1 MPCDSHPVS
10 VVYQQYKVHG
20 MKIRLL
26 IVFEE
31 DPYHILKELSC
42 MNIAFLGSELHEWG
56 EWTDCPVS
64 CGQGVRTR
72 RRNCAASRG
81 STFEHCPE
89 PLVESEVCSEGPQ
102 PCESIKDLE
111 KRLLSSFF

>member
-1 MPCDSHPVS
+1 M
-10 VVYQQYKVHG
+10 
-20 MKIRLL
+20 
-26 IVFEE
+26 FEE

-56 EWTDCPVS
+56 EWIDCPVS

-111 KRLLSSFF
+111 KRLLSSFLTVIFKSRMKTASFLQILSDDLGEC